1 MAKHLDEWL
10 QEGTLLYE
18 VAVEDYRKL
27 EEQALQI
34 QERLAAKRQEVNQIA
49 KVISKPPVEEP
60 HVGPAGSTYPPVD
73 VVDPNQPGATPY
85 TRNSIARALTGQPIR
100 R

>member
-1 MAKHLDEWL
+1 MAKSLDEWL
-10 QEGTLLYE
+10 QEGTQLYDA
-18 VAVEDYRKL
+18 AVEDYRKL
-27 EEQALQI
+27 EEQAQQI

-60 HVGPAGSTYPPVD
+60 HPGLAAYPPVD
-73 VVDPNQPGATPY
+73 VVDPNQPGTTPY